1 METTNEKIIIDLQ
14 LMIKIEPLLLMCPN
28 YPKTL
33 RVKYAWLWRRCKR
46 DVSDDDDDDERPTKR
61 QKLGM

>member
-1 METTNEKIIIDLQ
+1 METTNEKIIIDLE

-28 YPKTL
+28 YPKKL
-33 RVKYAWLWRRCKR
+33 SVLNMLECE
-46 DVSDDDDDDERPTKR
+46 SDTDSDASDDDERPTKR

>member
-1 METTNEKIIIDLQ
+1 METTNEKIIIDLE

-28 YPKTL
+28 YPKKL
-33 RVKYAWLWRRCKR
+33 SVLNMLECE
-46 DVSDDDDDDERPTKR
+46 SDADSDASDDDDERATKR